1 MHAFWTLLRSLSS
14 IRRRQLLMTL
24 CLMLAG
30 ALAEIVAI
38 GATIP
43 FFTFLLGSGTAA
55 PNRLT
60 DWVARLGIDSTVS
73 ASLLLMAAA
82 VAAAAI
88 RLQLLWLN
96 QRFVMGVS
104 HDIATAMFSRMLRQ
118 PYVEYVK
125 RNSSEAL
132 ASIEKVRDIAAGVIQ
147 PLMQGITASVMA
159 LFIGG
164 LLFAISPFAATAA
177 LGTIGI
183 VYVAISRLSRRRLKA
198 NSTIL
203 ARSLTERTKMI
214 QEGMGAIRD
223 ILIDG
228 SQPVFE
234 ESFRSAD
241 LRFRQAVSTN
251 VFISQSP
258 RFIIEAAGIIIIVLI
273 ALAMSTRTG
282 GILSAVPTLG
292 ALALGAQRMLPL
304 VQQVY
309 SGWSSALS
317 NLQSVNDIAAMMAA
331 PIVSSRPCTDQKL
344 PFRDAVTFRNVSFAY
359 GRGGFVLEKLDL
371 SIDRGSR
378 LGIVGTTGS
387 GKSTLLDLL
396 MGLLEPSEGEI
407 LIDGQPLDQNT
418 RPLWQ
423 AQLAHVPQT
432 IYLID
437 DSIAA
442 NIAFGSPAELIDMP
456 RVVACARAAHLAEL
470 IENWPEAY
478 DTKVGERGI
487 RLSGGQ
493 RQRIGIARALYK
505 GAALLILDE
514 ATSALDAATEASIMR
529 AIMEIGREIT
539 IVIVAHRHST
549 LESCDRIFR
558 LESGRLVA

>member
-1 MHAFWTLLRSLSS
+1 MNAFRLLFRSLSGA
-14 IRRRQLLMTL
+14 RRRQLLITL

-30 ALAEIVAI
+30 AFAELVAI
-38 GATIP
+38 GATVP
-43 FFTFLLGSGTAA
+43 FFTFLLDPGAIA

-60 DWVARLGIDSTVS
+60 RWVSGLGIDSPVS
-73 ASLLLMAAA
+73 ASLLLIAAA

-88 RLQLLWLN
+88 RLQLLWLS

-147 PLMQGITASVMA
+147 PLMQGVTAAVMA
-159 LFIGG
+159 LFIGA
-164 LLFAISPFAATAA
+164 LLFAISPFAAAVA
-177 LGTIGI
+177 LSSMIL
-183 VYVAISRLSRRRLKA
+183 VYVAISRLTRGRLHA
-198 NSTIL
+198 NSKIL
-203 ARSLTERTKMI
+203 ARAVTERTKMI
-214 QEGMGAIRD
+214 QEGIGAIRD

-228 SQPVFE
+228 SQSVFE

-241 LRFRQAVSTN
+241 RRFRKAVSTN
-251 VFISQSP
+251 AFISQSP
-258 RFIIEAAGIIIIVLI
+258 RFVIEAAGIVTIVLI
-273 ALAMSTRTG
+273 ALAMSIQAG
-282 GILSAVPTLG
+282 GIVGAIPTLG

-309 SGWSSALS
+309 TGWSSSMS
-317 NLQSVNDIAAMMAA
+317 NLQSVKDIAAMMAA
-331 PIVSSRPCTDQKL
+331 PIVSSGPLKDRKL
-344 PFRDAVTFRNVSFAY
+344 PFREGVAFREVSFAY
-359 GRGGFVLEKLDL
+359 GRGGFALEKVNLA
-371 SIDRGSR
+371 IEHGSR
-378 LGIVGTTGS
+378 LGIIGTTGS

-396 MGLLEPSEGEI
+396 MGLLDPSEGEI
-407 LIDGQPLDQNT
+407 LVDGQPLDEET

-423 AQLAHVPQT
+423 AQLAHVPQS

-442 NIAFGSPAELIDMP
+442 NIAFGAPPDEIDMP
-456 RVVACARAAHLAEL
+456 KVVACARAAHVADL
-470 IENWPEAY
+470 IEGWPDGY
-478 DTKVGERGI
+478 GTQVGERGI

-514 ATSALDAATEASIMR
+514 ATSALDDATEA
-529 AIMEIGREIT
+529 AIMDSIARIGREIT
-539 IVIVAHRHST
+539 LVMVAHRHSS
-549 LESCDRIFR
+549 LNNCDRIIR
-558 LESGRLVA
+558 LEGGRLVE